1 MWSLHASKHG
11 LLLPLPAFSVLVWRQ
26 ASTVS
31 VGTQSFL
38 EVHRVEWPF
47 S

>member
-11 LLLPLPAFSVLVWRQ
+11 LLLPLPVFSVLVWRQ
-26 ASTVS
+26 VS
-31 VGTQSFL
+31 SAFVGTQSFL
-38 EVHRVEWPF
+38 EDHGVEWPF